1 MNKAK
6 TKEIIASLVDRFGE
20 QVETYKH
27 SNYNETQ
34 TRRDFIDPFFR
45 ALGWDIDNSAGYAE
59 SYREVIHE
67 DKIKVGGEIKAPDY
81 AFRLPGGKRLFFVEA
96 KKPSIDVKGDIHPAY
111 QIRRYGWSARI
122 NVSII
127 TDFEEFAVYDCTKRP
142 KPNDKAAVS
151 RIKYFTFRDYLNEL
165 DFLIESFGKESAL
178 RGGFDRFLQSDLNK
192 KGTASVD
199 REFLQSL
206 DSWRTELAVAISRLN
221 TNLNE
226 DEINFAVQ
234 QTIDRI
240 IFLRI
245 TEDRGIEPY
254 GSLKETLERGDF
266 YKNLFELFLRADQ
279 KYNSGLFDFTRD
291 KICHALNL
299 DNKTLKNIV
308 TQLYYPESPYE
319 FSVIPVEILGSAYEQ
334 FLGKVIRVESGKKA
348 KIEEKPEVRK
358 AGGVHYTPQYIVEY
372 IVKKTV
378 GAFIEGKTPEEI
390 EKIKIIDP
398 ACGSGSFLLGAFQ
411 YLISYHEDYYMKTGA
426 KPGKKDSPVSP
437 DGNLTSTEKKKILLN
452 NIFGVDI
459 DANAVEVTK
468 LSLLLKCLERETEN
482 SIAHQHQLWNERILP
497 TLDNNIKAGNSLVDT
512 NIYDSLID
520 FGEDRKIKPFNWKR
534 AFPQVFEQGGFDV
547 VLGNPPY
554 VRQELLGDLKEYFS
568 KEYAV
573 WHGMADLYSYF
584 IEKGMS
590 LLRAGGISGIIV
602 ANKWLRANYGE
613 PLRKWLKKINIYQII
628 DFGDLPVFASATT
641 YPMIL
646 LCTNEA
652 PGSQVSVTNVKTLQ
666 FENLDSYV
674 SNNTFYLDQESFD
687 DSGWNLAPRSEQALM
702 AKLKN
707 AGTPLGEYV
716 EGKIYYGIKT
726 GLNEAFVIDQQTRD
740 YLIAEDSRSNEVIK
754 PFLIGRD
761 IKRYETPVPDK
772 YLIFFPKG
780 FTKLNSKG
788 YRSPWKWLEETYPA
802 IAKHLQ
808 PFEEKAKKRYDKG
821 DYWWELRACD
831 YYDAFE
837 GPKICWGNLCIESPF
852 TLLENSVYINAP
864 SVIVPI
870 KDYYLLGLLN
880 SKLLWYFLKNIAA
893 GRSGGYIEAK
903 PVYVSQ
909 LPINSN
915 CSPEI
920 NTEIIKLSQD
930 IINSKSELLRTST
943 PLAATQ
949 MESRIAYLDEK
960 INKIVYE
967 LYSLTASE
975 IVFIETNLSSL

>member
-1 MNKAK
+1 MSISR

-20 QVETYKH
+20 QVEIYKH

-34 TRRDFIDPFFR
+34 TRRDFIDPFFK
-45 ALGWDIDNSAGYAE
+45 ALGWDIDNNAGYAE

-67 DKIKVGGEIKAPDY
+67 DKIKVGGEVKAPDY

-111 QIRRYGWSARI
+111 QIRRYGWSARL

-142 KPNDKAAVS
+142 KPNDKASVS

-165 DFLIESFGKESAL
+165 DFLVESFGKESAL
-178 RGGFDRFLQSDLNK
+178 RGGFDKFLRSDLNK

-199 REFLQSL
+199 KEFLQSL
-206 DSWRTELAVAISRLN
+206 DSWRTELAVAISKLN

-226 DEINFAVQ
+226 DEINYAVQ

-254 GSLKETLERGDF
+254 GSLKDTLTEGVF
-266 YKNLFELFLRADQ
+266 YKNLFELFRHANQ
-279 KYNSGLFDFTRD
+279 KYNSGLFDFSRD
-291 KICHALNL
+291 KVCHSLNL
-299 DNKTLKNIV
+299 DNKTVKNII
-308 TQLYYPESPYE
+308 TRLYYPESPYE

-334 FLGKVIRVESGKKA
+334 FLGKVIRVEPGKKA

-372 IVKKTV
+372 IVRETV
-378 GAFIEGKTPEEI
+378 GALIEGKNPADI
-390 EKIKIIDP
+390 EKLKIVDP

-411 YLISYHEDYYMKTGA
+411 YLINYHEDYYRKAGV

-437 DGNLTSTEKKKILLN
+437 DGNLTSTEKKKIVLN
-452 NIFGVDI
+452 NLFGVDI
-459 DANAVEVTK
+459 DTNAVEVTK
-468 LSLLLKCLERETEN
+468 LSLLLKCLEGETEN
-482 SIAHQHQLWNERILP
+482 SIAHQHQLWHERILP
-497 TLDNNIKAGNSLVDT
+497 TLDDNIKAGNSLVDT

-534 AFPQVFEQGGFDV
+534 AFPQVFDQGGFDV

-554 VRQELLGDLKEYFS
+554 VRQELLGDLKNYFS
-568 KEYAV
+568 REYSV

-584 IEKGMS
+584 IEKGMT
-590 LLRAGGISGIIV
+590 LLRPGGLSGIIV

-613 PLRKWLKKINIYQII
+613 PLRKWMKQINIQQII
-628 DFGDLPVFASATT
+628 DFGDLPVFTGATT

-646 LCTNEA
+646 ICTNSAAGA
-652 PGSQVSVTNVKTLQ
+652 PVSVTNVKSLE
-666 FENLDSYV
+666 FESLNSYV
-674 SNNTFYLDQESFD
+674 KDNSFYLDQNSFD
-687 DSGWNLAPRSEQALM
+687 DSGWSLVSETELNL
-702 AKLKN
+702 LKKIQN
-707 AGTPLGEYV
+707 NGIPLNEYV
-716 EGKIYYGIKT
+716 EGRIFRGVLT
-726 GLNEAFVIDQQTRD
+726 GLNEAFVIDRQTRD
-740 YLIAEDSRSNEVIK
+740 RLIAEDSRSSAVIK

-761 IKRYETPVPDK
+761 IKRYETPAPDK

-788 YRSPWKWLEETYPA
+788 YRSPLKWLEETYPA

-808 PFEEKAKKRYDKG
+808 QFEEKAKKRYDKG

-837 GPKICWGNLCIESPF
+837 RSKICWGNLCIEPPF
-852 TLLENSVYINAP
+852 TLIEDSVYINAP
-864 SVIVPI
+864 SVIIPV

-880 SKLLWYFLKNIAA
+880 SKLLWYFLRNIAA

-909 LPINSN
+909 LPINTN
-915 CSPEI
+915 CSQDI
-920 NTEIIKLSQD
+920 KTEIDRLSQD
-930 IINSKSELLRTST
+930 LINLKSELSKTST
-943 PLAATQ
+943 PLTATLQ
-949 MESRIAYLDEK
+949 EGRIEYIEEK
-960 INKIVYE
+960 INKLVYE
-967 LYSLTASE
+967 LYSLTKDE
-975 IVFIETNLSSL
+975 VQFIEKNIQS